1 MSYLMDLAYIRVSTP
16 QPDEED
22 LKRFPGRR
30 WQQEDSLD
38 KQRELLLAVYAELQ
52 LDGELVFEQD
62 DASGGR
68 DDREGLARVIEA
80 IRLNQVRYLFLWD
93 THRAARRCVTTQRL
107 MWHARNHGTKV
118 YLQSERRFLDWGKP
132 QDRFLVGYKAIMD
145 EQGRLQRSQ
154 MIRDAIRFRKTR
166 GDVFGNPAYGYIRQR
181 KFFIVDEPKAEVVRF
196 CFRERLSGKGAAKI
210 ARLLTEKTS
219 LGQIP
224 GPWHARIWSGQQV
237 IDILRNGVYSGTD
250 PKYPAI
256 VDQATF
262 QSVRAV
268 LGDRRQ
274 PFRPEMKRDNP
285 FEGLLRCG
293 HHKASMMAWKTRGG
307 HDGER
312 ELRCAVEFCPN
323 DGALFDP
330 IAKEVIRLLGSEVD
344 RGLADIKVQLG
355 VDGLFARQ
363 RKEAAA
369 ALDALEPQL
378 KCLIASKKEL
388 FLRRSDN
395 LLTQEQM
402 ESSLD
407 GLEGRISRLNA
418 QRENLRRGLEATE
431 ARIKNKNEG
440 LNWVKNLVARF
451 QSASLDERTLLLRRA
466 IRTISVFERR
476 RIEIEF
482 VKGSVK

>member
-1 MSYLMDLAYIRVSTP
+1 MPYLMDLAYIRVSTP

-38 KQRELLLAVYAELQ
+38 KQREMLLSVYDELN

-68 DDREGLARVIEA
+68 DDREGFLRVVES
-80 IRLNQVRYLFLWD
+80 IRLNQVRFLFLWD
-93 THRAARRCVTTQRL
+93 THRAARRCLMTLRL
-107 MWHARNHGTKV
+107 MWHARSHGVKV
-118 YLQSERRFLDWGKP
+118 YLQSEGRFLDWDKP

-154 MIRDAIRFRKTR
+154 MIRDAIRHRKMR
-166 GDVFGNPAYGYIRQR
+166 GDVFGHPLYGYSRQR
-181 KFFIVDEPKAEVVRF
+181 KFFVVDEPRAEVVRF
-196 CFRERLSGKGAAKI
+196 CFRERLRGKGAAKI

-219 LGQIP
+219 LGQFP
-224 GPWHARIWSGQQV
+224 GPWHARTWSGQQV
-237 IDILRNGVYSGTD
+237 IDILRGGTYSGTD

-262 QSVRAV
+262 QGVQA
-268 LGDRRQ
+268 LMGDRKQ
-274 PFRPEMKRDNP
+274 PSRPARKRENA

-293 HHKASMMAWKTRGG
+293 HHKTSMMAWKTRGG
-307 HDGER
+307 DDGER

-330 IAKEVIRLLGSEVD
+330 IAREVIRSLATEVD

-355 VDGLFARQ
+355 VDGLLARQ
-363 RKEAAA
+363 RKEAAVALA
-369 ALDALEPQL
+369 AVEPQL
-378 KCLIASKKEL
+378 KTLIANKKEL
-388 FLRRSDN
+388 ILRRSDN
-395 LLTQEQM
+395 LLTQEQL

-407 GLEGRISRLNA
+407 GIEGRIGRLNA

-431 ARIKNKNEG
+431 ARIRNKNEG
-440 LNWVKNLVARF
+440 LNWVRDLAARF
-451 QSASLDERTLLLRRA
+451 QSASLEERTLLLRRA

-476 RIEIEF
+476 GTKIEF
-482 VKGSVK
+482 VKGATI

>member
-38 KQRELLLAVYAELQ
+38 KQREMLLGVYDQLK

-68 DDREGLARVIEA
+68 DNRDGFLRVVEN
-80 IRLNQVRYLFLWD
+80 IRLNQVRFLFLWD
-93 THRAARRCVTTQRL
+93 THRAARRCLITLRL
-107 MWHARNHGTKV
+107 MWHARSHGVKV
-118 YLQSERRFLDWGKP
+118 YLQSEGRFLDWDKP

-166 GDVFGNPAYGYIRQR
+166 GDVFGNPAYGYLRQR

-219 LGQIP
+219 VGQFP
-224 GPWHARIWSGQQV
+224 GPRHARIWSGQQV

-250 PKYPAI
+250 LRCPAI

-262 QSVRAV
+262 QRVQAL
-268 LGDRRQ
+268 LGDRRN
-274 PFRPEMKRDNP
+274 PSRPEMKRDNP

-293 HHKASMMAWKTRGG
+293 HHKTSMMAWKTRGG
-307 HDGER
+307 DDGER

-330 IAKEVIRLLGSEVD
+330 IAKEVIRSLSMEVD
-344 RGLADIKVQLG
+344 GGLADIKVQLG
-355 VDGLFARQ
+355 VDGLLTRQ

-369 ALDALEPQL
+369 ALAALEPQL

-388 FLRRSDN
+388 ILRRLDN
-395 LLTQEQM
+395 LITQEQL
-402 ESSLD
+402 ESSQD
-407 GLEGRISRLNA
+407 GLDGRISRLNA
-418 QRENLRRGLEATE
+418 QRENLRRGLQATE

-440 LNWVKNLVARF
+440 LNWVKDLAARF
-451 QSASLDERTLLLRRA
+451 QSASLEERTLLLRRA